1 MSDDSSTETPATPT
15 ARVPGGTA
23 SGTGAAGARLSLRP
37 VWETAFKD
45 PVEDG
50 HLRLKGMSKPIRQVA
65 IVGVSMLVL
74 LLISVLFSERW
85 RQGELLFLDTSS
97 GRPEFLPVGVLP
109 VTLVALAVAW
119 IVLAI
124 GALHGAR
131 WVRVLVALLFM
142 ATTASLGQA
151 AAFEIGDS
159 LALKFGPEMIRTAYF
174 VVPGL
179 LILSCLIPGALSRRL
194 RWAFLML
201 VSVAIAVMFMTHL
214 WVHLAFIDEGFDAH
228 TAALVSGS
236 VNDVR
241 GLLTP
246 LIFASGL
253 LVIDF
258 GLDVAKGIALSGRT
272 LAARS
277 VKVLLAGVVA
287 AKLAV
292 QLFPVSEWVTYIQ
305 RRPVSVVRTLLSV
318 GALALA
324 GWWISRYRSNE
335 EATDLNKERLLYGSS
350 FMLSAPTL
358 LSMLVVSLGV
368 FLTVQLSNSS
378 GYQLVRDFP
387 TTGVY
392 QYGRIVMA
400 AATVL
405 LGLYLLRER
414 PPGATPTTSAAARRQ
429 LGAGVL
435 LIGAWVLPSVVIEA
449 LDIQLGFHDGL
460 FDILLTLAVA
470 VFVGMRW
477 ARLTSLQAVTGL
489 AIVLF
494 SWLVMTKGDWISIG
508 GRAIGLPEV
517 LIVVFGIGFSLL
529 GDCQFTAR
537 SSRSL
542 PQASRSLLWVG
553 YLLLSVTI
561 FHWFVVVH
569 AVDDS
574 EQLAD
579 VGYFYLGLPLAAW
592 LAASYL
598 LNPDL
603 EEG

>member
-1 MSDDSSTETPATPT
+1 MTDNTSTPSSSSSSRP
-15 ARVPGGTA
+15 
-23 SGTGAAGARLSLRP
+23 SLRP

-45 PVEDG
+45 PVQDG
-50 HLRLKGMSKPIRQVA
+50 HLRLKGMSPMVRQVA

-74 LLISVLFSERW
+74 LLVSVLFSDRW

-109 VTLVALAVAW
+109 VTLVALAFAW
-119 IVLAI
+119 IVLSI

-131 WVRVLVALLFM
+131 WVRVMVAFLFL
-142 ATTASLGQA
+142 ATASALGRA
-151 AAFEIGDS
+151 AAFEVGDS
-159 LALKFGPEMIRTAYF
+159 IVLKVGPETIRVAFFT
-174 VVPGL
+174 VPGL
-179 LILSCLIPGALSRRL
+179 LLLSCLIPEGIYRRF
-194 RWAFLML
+194 RWVWLML
-201 VSVAIAVMFMTHL
+201 TPLGVVTMFMTHL
-214 WVHLAFIDEGFDAH
+214 WVHLAFLDEGFEAH

-236 VNDVR
+236 VADVR

-253 LVIDF
+253 LVVDF

-272 LAARS
+272 VAARW
-277 VKVLLAGVVA
+277 VKALLVA
-287 AKLAV
+287 VIALKLAI
-292 QLFPVSEWVTYIQ
+292 QLLPVSEWVTYVQ
-305 RRPVSVVRTLLSV
+305 RRPVSVARTLLSV
-318 GALALA
+318 IALALA
-324 GWWISRYRSNE
+324 GWWIARHRSNE
-335 EATDLNKERLLYGSS
+335 EATDRNKERLLYGSS
-350 FMLSAPTL
+350 FMLSVPTL
-358 LSMLVVSLGV
+358 VSMLAVSVGV
-368 FLTVQLSNSS
+368 FLTVQLSNAS
-378 GYQLVRDFP
+378 GYRLIRDFP
-387 TTGVY
+387 TTGLF
-392 QYGRIVMA
+392 QYGRVVLA
-400 AATVL
+400 AAAVL
-405 LGLYLLRER
+405 SGIYLLRER
-414 PPGATPTTSAAARRQ
+414 EPGKGPITGGAARRQ
-429 LGAGVL
+429 FGAGVL
-435 LIGAWVLPSVVIEA
+435 LIGAWVLPSVVAEA
-449 LDIQLGFHDGL
+449 LDLQLGFHDGL
-460 FDILLTLAVA
+460 FDILVTLAVA
-470 VFVGMRW
+470 AFMVTHW
-477 ARLTSLQAVTGL
+477 SRLTSTQAVTGL

-494 SWLVMTKGDWISIG
+494 SWVVMTKGDWISIG

-542 PQASRSLLWVG
+542 PQASRSLLWIG

-579 VGYFYLGLPLAAW
+579 VGYFYLGMPLAAW

-603 EEG
+603 EE

>member
-1 MSDDSSTETPATPT
+1 VTDHPTSPT
-15 ARVPGGTA
+15 AESPSSGTA
-23 SGTGAAGARLSLRP
+23 RPSLRP
-37 VWETAFKD
+37 VWETALKD

-50 HLRLKGMSKPIRQVA
+50 HLRLKGMSPVVRQVA

-97 GRPEFLPVGVLP
+97 GRPEFLPTGVLP
-109 VTLVALAVAW
+109 VTLVALAFAW
-119 IVLAI
+119 IVLSI

-131 WVRVLVALLFM
+131 WVRVIVALLFL
-142 ATTASLGQA
+142 ATASALGRA
-151 AAFEIGDS
+151 AAFEVGDS
-159 LALKFGPEMIRTAYF
+159 LALKIGPETIRVAFFT
-174 VVPGL
+174 VPGL
-179 LILSCLIPGALSRRL
+179 LLLSCLVPDRFYRRF
-194 RWAFLML
+194 RWLWL
-201 VSVAIAVMFMTHL
+201 VLTPVAVAVMFMTHL
-214 WVHLAFIDEGFDAH
+214 WVHLAFLDAGFEAH

-236 VNDVR
+236 VADVR

-272 LAARS
+272 MAARW
-277 VKVLLAGVVA
+277 VKVLLAAVVVV
-287 AKLAV
+287 KLGV
-292 QLFPVSEWVTYIQ
+292 QLFPVSEWITYVQ
-305 RRPVSVVRTLLSV
+305 RRPVSVARTLLSV
-318 GALALA
+318 GALGLA
-324 GWWISRYRSNE
+324 GWWIARHRSNE
-335 EATDLNKERLLYGSS
+335 EATDRNKERLLYGAS
-350 FMLSAPTL
+350 FMLSVPTL
-358 LSMLVVSLGV
+358 LSMLAVSVGV
-368 FLTVQLSNSS
+368 FLTVQLSNAS
-378 GYQLVRDFP
+378 GYRLIRDFP
-387 TTGVY
+387 TTGLF
-392 QYGRIVMA
+392 QYGRIVLA
-400 AATVL
+400 AAAVL
-405 LGLYLLRER
+405 LGIYLLRER
-414 PPGATPTTSAAARRQ
+414 PPGTGPLTGGAARRQ

-435 LIGAWVLPSVVIEA
+435 LIGAWVLPSVIAEA
-449 LDIQLGFHDGL
+449 FDIQLGFHDGL
-460 FDILLTLAVA
+460 FDILLTFAVA
-470 VFVGMRW
+470 AFMVTRW
-477 ARLTSLQAVTGL
+477 AQLTSTQAVTGL

-494 SWLVMTKGDWISIG
+494 SWVVMTKGDWISIG

-542 PQASRSLLWVG
+542 PEASRSLLWVG

-579 VGYFYLGLPLAAW
+579 VGYFYLGMPLAAW

-603 EEG
+603 EE

>member
-1 MSDDSSTETPATPT
+1 VTDRPTSPT
-15 ARVPGGTA
+15 AESPSSGTA
-23 SGTGAAGARLSLRP
+23 RPSLRP

-50 HLRLKGMSKPIRQVA
+50 HLRLKGMSPVVRQVA

-97 GRPEFLPVGVLP
+97 GRPEFLPTGVLP
-109 VTLVALAVAW
+109 VTLVALAFAW
-119 IVLAI
+119 IVLSI

-131 WVRVLVALLFM
+131 WVRAIVALLFL
-142 ATTASLGQA
+142 ATASALGRA
-151 AAFEIGDS
+151 AAFEVGDS
-159 LALKFGPEMIRTAYF
+159 LALKIGPETIRVAFFT
-174 VVPGL
+174 VPGL
-179 LILSCLIPGALSRRL
+179 LLLSCLVPDRFYRRF
-194 RWAFLML
+194 RWLWL
-201 VSVAIAVMFMTHL
+201 VLTPVAVAVMFMTHL
-214 WVHLAFIDEGFDAH
+214 WVHLAFLDAGFEAH

-236 VNDVR
+236 VADVR

-272 LAARS
+272 MAARW
-277 VKVLLAGVVA
+277 VKVLLAAVVVV
-287 AKLAV
+287 KLGV
-292 QLFPVSEWVTYIQ
+292 QLFPVSEWITYVQ
-305 RRPVSVVRTLLSV
+305 RRPVSVARTLLSV
-318 GALALA
+318 GALGLA
-324 GWWISRYRSNE
+324 GWWIARHRSNE
-335 EATDLNKERLLYGSS
+335 EATDRNKERLLYGAS
-350 FMLSAPTL
+350 FMLSVPTL
-358 LSMLVVSLGV
+358 LSMLAVSVGV
-368 FLTVQLSNSS
+368 FLTVQLSNAS
-378 GYQLVRDFP
+378 GYRLIRDFP
-387 TTGVY
+387 TTGLF
-392 QYGRIVMA
+392 QYGRIVLA
-400 AATVL
+400 AAAVL
-405 LGLYLLRER
+405 LGIYLLRER
-414 PPGATPTTSAAARRQ
+414 PPGTGPLTGGAARRQ

-435 LIGAWVLPSVVIEA
+435 LIGAWVLPSVIAEA
-449 LDIQLGFHDGL
+449 FDIQLGFHDGL
-460 FDILLTLAVA
+460 FDILLTFAVA
-470 VFVGMRW
+470 AFMVTRW
-477 ARLTSLQAVTGL
+477 AQLTSTQAVTGL

-494 SWLVMTKGDWISIG
+494 SWVVMTKGDWISIG

-579 VGYFYLGLPLAAW
+579 VGYFYLGMPLAAW

-603 EEG
+603 EE